1 VDGCD
6 TDICA
11 SEFDLGVE
19 DMRRE
24 GTADT
29 PKHPCNGI
37 LQYIENTQYDD
48 SEMFS
53 LTNTSNVFLP
63 LSGEHFHLHH

>member
-1 VDGCD
+1 
-6 TDICA
+6 
-11 SEFDLGVE
+11 
-19 DMRRE
+19 MRRE